1 MHVYQ
6 NLWVRDIAYLSIVNT
21 RVVSLKRIDFIILIL
36 PMV

>member
-6 NLWVRDIAYLSIVNT
+6 SLWVRDIAYLSIVNT
-21 RVVSLKRIDFIILIL
+21 SVVSLKRIDFIILIL